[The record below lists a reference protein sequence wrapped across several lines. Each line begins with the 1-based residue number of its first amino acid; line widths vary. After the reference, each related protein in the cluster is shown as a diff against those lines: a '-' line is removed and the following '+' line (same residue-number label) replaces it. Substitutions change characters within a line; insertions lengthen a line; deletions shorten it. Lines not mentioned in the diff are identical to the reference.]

1 MIISIIGKFS
11 VCASKFSVKLLLIF
25 RIDHFFSEG
34 CDSKQDATRCVRL
47 AELPP
52 VLNLQLNRFIFD
64 MQTGRK
70 KKLNSFV
77 QFPEVL
83 NMSQYLREP
92 TSDKN
97 TYYLTGKYLLLY
109 HN

>member
-1 MIISIIGKFS
+1 MWISCEIDTDFFELII
-11 VCASKFSVKLLLIF
+11 
-25 RIDHFFSEG
+25 FFSEG

-97 TYYLTGKYLLLY
+97 TYYLTGEYLLYDYL
-109 HN
+109 